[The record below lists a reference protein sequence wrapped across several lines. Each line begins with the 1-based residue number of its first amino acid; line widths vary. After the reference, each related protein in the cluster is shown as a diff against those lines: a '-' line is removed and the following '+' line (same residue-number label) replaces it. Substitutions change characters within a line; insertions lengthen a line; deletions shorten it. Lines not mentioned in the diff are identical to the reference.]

1 MKIGVLSDTHG
12 EIGIVERA
20 SRILREQGISLSIHC
35 GDIGDDVVPL
45 LEGLTTHFVYGN
57 VDDHEQIRDAITEPE
72 HTLHEHFGSLEING
86 RRVAF
91 LHGHDI
97 KLLRTTICSGSFD
110 LVCHGHT
117 HVFSHNYEGR
127 TLVLNPGAMARTDRP
142 SLAIVDLDT
151 LEVTEIPL

>member
-57 VDDHEQIRDAITEPE
+57 VDDRSCRARCRTSGAAWWQGGRIFPPLRPVRPRPGGARRSIRVPKR
-72 HTLHEHFGSLEING
+72 F
-86 RRVAF
+86 
-91 LHGHDI
+91 
-97 KLLRTTICSGSFD
+97 
-110 LVCHGHT
+110 
-117 HVFSHNYEGR
+117 
-127 TLVLNPGAMARTDRP
+127 PQ
-142 SLAIVDLDT
+142 
-151 LEVTEIPL
+151 